1 MTSPATRKAITKA
14 ATGATARRVGEM
26 LARGTS
32 SSRMADALPLPG
44 PEHFEPN
51 TGAGPLR
58 GPSRGAEPAVMDYG
72 DPVGH
77 LEQFVEI
84 LADDE
89 NRAAGPRKVDQRLPD
104 QAGRAGVDAPG
115 RLIDDHELLEIAPGE
130 LAGLRV
136 LFRGTNVE
144 SLDNG
149 GREPAGLSERDESRP
164 RDLPVGVMRNQGVLA
179 KTMVRSSRMAQAL
192 LRHEGRPEAPA
203 RVDAGRGARPARDR
217 EEVRAASG
225 PLAGESR
232 EQFRLPV
239 ARNPCDSDHLSGMDR
254 ELDIG
259 ERFSVQAGREHGQS
273 LDLQNFAPLLLGR
286 AGPHVPDLCSDH
298 QRGDLARTP
307 LSRIQGR

>member
-1 MTSPATRKAITKA
+1 MTSPATKKAITKA

-44 PEHFEPN
+44 PEHFEPD

-58 GPSRGAEPAVMDYG
+58 GPSRGAEPAVMDHG

-84 LADDE
+84 LADAE
-89 NRAAGPRKVDQRLPD
+89 NRAA
-104 QAGRAGVDAPG
+104 
-115 RLIDDHELLEIAPGE
+115 DHELLEIAPGE

-136 LFRGTNVE
+136 LFRSTNVE
-144 SLDNG
+144 SLDDG

-179 KTMVRSSRMAQAL
+179 QPMVRSSRMAQAL

-239 ARNPCDSDHLSGMDR
+239 ARNPCDSDHL
-254 ELDIG
+254 
-259 ERFSVQAGREHGQS
+259 
-273 LDLQNFAPLLLGR
+273 
-286 AGPHVPDLCSDH
+286 
-298 QRGDLARTP
+298 
-307 LSRIQGR
+307 